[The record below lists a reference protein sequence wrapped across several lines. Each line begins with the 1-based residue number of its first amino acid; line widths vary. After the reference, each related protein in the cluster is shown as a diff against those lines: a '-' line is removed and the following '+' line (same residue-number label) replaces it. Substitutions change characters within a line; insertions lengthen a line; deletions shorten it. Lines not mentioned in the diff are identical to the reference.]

1 MKYAFVVSACKKYVP
16 ELTGLLNSL
25 EAIGNNHDVFLI
37 GYELPKDFTDQFSKL
52 SFRVEHYDIPEA
64 EAREYGGESEI
75 LCRKRYW
82 YAGEWGAHWDPDDGF
97 DEVGYDAI
105 CLLDADMLLVR
116 PVDQFFEIAA
126 KCGLILGVTLEQK
139 TVYGT
144 DEDGHDHQRVMG
156 EHIVKEKTWND
167 KDMCCTPMFIN
178 PKRFE
183 DQLKLSWEIFTHG
196 YPNTN
201 FKAPD
206 QQALNMI
213 LVAEKLTDRVVLLPN
228 VQWVSS
234 NEKLLKP
241 YTRMSIQ
248 RDGKIWTESGEPV
261 FIVHGQYWKLRWR
274 RGQVMARHGCAE
286 GYLGYSF
293 NSDNMA
299 RGAMQGLYEFFM
311 KIVTGGPIQIEKKAY
326 CNGGDPGDS
335 CLEGNII
342 LEDGSDQANKDWNEF
357 KSLLEE

>member
-1 MKYAFVVSACKKYVP
+1 M
-16 ELTGLLNSL
+16 LNSL
-25 EAIGNNHDVFLI
+25 ENIGNKHDVFVI
-37 GYELPKDFTDQFSKL
+37 GYELPKDFTDQFKTKL
-52 SFRVEHYDIPEA
+52 SYNVEFYDIPEA

-82 YAGEWGAHWDPDDGF
+82 YAGEWGAHWDPDDGY
-97 DEVGYDAI
+97 DIIGYDAV

-126 KCGLILGVTLEQK
+126 KCDFILGVTLEQK
-139 TVYGT
+139 TTYGT

-178 PKRFE
+178 PKRYE
-183 DQLKLSWEIFTHG
+183 DQLKLSWEIFEHG

-213 LVAEKLTDRVVLLPN
+213 LVAEKLTDKVILLPN
-228 VQWVSS
+228 MCWVAS

-241 YTRMSIQ
+241 YTRFTIQ
-248 RDGKIWTESGEPV
+248 HDGKIWTESGEPV
-261 FIVHGQYWKLRWR
+261 FVIHGQFYKKVWR
-274 RGQVMARHGCAE
+274 HQQVLNRHGCAE
-286 GYLGYSF
+286 GYLGASF
-293 NSDNMA
+293 NSDKIA
-299 RGAMQGLYEFFM
+299 EGAMEGLYEFF
-311 KIVTGGPIQIEKKAY
+311 KKTLAGPIKIDDTKAY
-326 CNGGDPGDS
+326 SNNGFPDR
-335 CLEGNII
+335 I
-342 LEDGSDQANKDWNEF
+342 LSP
-357 KSLLEE
+357 EEIV